1 MAAEEAS
8 TFGQRYELFAC
19 MQCGKCTGSCPVAFR
34 YHLNVRRL
42 IQEGLVSGEIDV
54 DTAFAKK
61 ELWSC
66 TTCATCKSRCPKGVT
81 PFNAI
86 MGMRGVLV
94 ESGKVP
100 TTIRDAL
107 KGTEKHGNPWGRAR
121 PKRTEWT
128 LGLTPKV
135 KNIAE
140 EPAENLLFVCCAAAY
155 DPRVQ
160 EVAKAFVKIFNSAQF
175 DFGILGN
182 DESCCGSEIKRM
194 GEQGL
199 FEVLGDMNKELFE
212 SVEVKNVVT
221 ISPHC
226 FNALKNE
233 YKEPKFAT
241 KHYSQA
247 MAELI
252 DQGKLKFSK
261 EIKKV
266 VAYHD
271 PCFLG
276 RQNQIF
282 DEPRKVIQS
291 IPGVEFRELE
301 RIKEFSLC
309 CEGGGGR
316 MWVEAEVG
324 VGPNGERLAETR
336 IKEAIGVGAEI
347 LAVACPFCLLT
358 LEDAVKTSGNEGKI
372 KVMDILELAA
382 EAL

>member
-1 MAAEEAS
+1 MATEEAT

-42 IQEGLVSGEIDV
+42 IQEGLVSGEIDADV
-54 DTAFAKK
+54 AFGKK

-81 PFNAI
+81 PFNSI
-86 MGMRGVLV
+86 IGMRGVLV

-121 PKRTEWT
+121 QKRADWT
-128 LGLTPKV
+128 SGLTPKV
-135 KNIAE
+135 KNLTE
-140 EPAENLLFVCCAAAY
+140 ESAENMLFACCAAAY

-160 EVAKAFVKIFNSAQF
+160 EVSKAIVKVLNQGGV
-175 DFGILGN
+175 DFGIIGI
-182 DESCCGSEIKRM
+182 DESCCGSEIKSI
-194 GEQGL
+194 GEEGL
-199 FEVLGDMNKELFE
+199 FEVLADMNKELFE
-212 SVEVKNVVT
+212 SAGVKNVIT

-226 FNALKNE
+226 FNAFKNA
-233 YKEPKFAT
+233 YKAKFT
-241 KHYSQA
+241 VQHYSQVVA
-247 MAELI
+247 DLI
-252 DQGKLKFSK
+252 DKGKLKFSK

-266 VAYHD
+266 VSYHD

-276 RQNQIF
+276 RQNQVF

-301 RIKEFSLC
+301 RIREFSLC

-316 MWVEAEVG
+316 MWVEAEDG
-324 VGPNGERLAETR
+324 KEGERLAETR